1 MTASHSAGELPFRY
15 TRAGGKSQAA
25 DQRPHFMFQ
34 PAAIPGSS
42 RTRLPLLAGF
52 GAVLLLMGFA
62 GFDAVRVVRQLQNG
76 NREISQIFL
85 SRNHA
90 LERIR
95 TSVDLSAAVLREYLM
110 ASDLRRGERRAELEK
125 FRRNMEDALHTY
137 SGALNP
143 EEKQLFA
150 ALDDEAHAYWKAVE
164 PALTWES
171 DQRRKDT
178 EALLDGEVYT
188 HRMNML
194 QIADRI
200 SAANE
205 QELATGDRRSADLFQ
220 RFRWRLMIM
229 VAVTLGSGLIVA
241 GLSVAFIL
249 RLENESRLRYLAMVE
264 AQEELKRLSARLVDA
279 QESERR
285 SISRELHDEIGQS
298 LSALLVDLGNLT
310 AITPAENPEVRML
323 LATAKKLAESS
334 VQAVR
339 NMALLLRPS
348 MLDDLGLVPALHW
361 RAREVSRRTG
371 MDVSVKAENVS
382 DELPEE
388 HRTCVYRV
396 VQEALHNCSQHAGAR
411 KVRIIVQQDSS
422 RLLLTVEDDGRG
434 FDAANTRGLGLLGM
448 EERVEHLGGAF
459 HVHST
464 PGRGTSLRV
473 ELPLSQTT
481 TRAEVAYG

>member
-1 MTASHSAGELPFRY
+1 MTASHGAGEPPFRY
-15 TRAGGKSQAA
+15 TGTGGWNSAAG
-25 DQRPHFMFQ
+25 QRPHFMFQ
-34 PAAIPGSS
+34 QAAIPGSS

-188 HRMNML
+188 RRMNML

-205 QELATGDRRSADLFQ
+205 QELATGDRRSTDLFQ

-229 VAVTLGSGLIVA
+229 LTVTLGSGLIVA
-241 GLSVAFIL
+241 G
-249 RLENESRLRYLAMVE
+249 
-264 AQEELKRLSARLVDA
+264 
-279 QESERR
+279 
-285 SISRELHDEIGQS
+285 
-298 LSALLVDLGNLT
+298 
-310 AITPAENPEVRML
+310 
-323 LATAKKLAESS
+323 
-334 VQAVR
+334 
-339 NMALLLRPS
+339 
-348 MLDDLGLVPALHW
+348 
-361 RAREVSRRTG
+361 
-371 MDVSVKAENVS
+371 
-382 DELPEE
+382 
-388 HRTCVYRV
+388 
-396 VQEALHNCSQHAGAR
+396 
-411 KVRIIVQQDSS
+411 
-422 RLLLTVEDDGRG
+422 
-434 FDAANTRGLGLLGM
+434 
-448 EERVEHLGGAF
+448 
-459 HVHST
+459 
-464 PGRGTSLRV
+464 
-473 ELPLSQTT
+473 
-481 TRAEVAYG
+481 